1 MTENRYVGLAEQIKQ
16 CSEQIKQCSET
27 ILSVVVNPNY
37 QEQSRIL
44 DILGVEMY
52 LAHTIDSL
60 RIDGQFIDL
69 SEYDGSVGSFWDV
82 VDRGPESEN
91 VADSDTITMIRYIRD
106 NFKSRTLSDGDM
118 NNVLQSTSGELDQ
131 LVNFIRVENSL
142 SIDE

>member
-1 MTENRYVGLAEQIKQ
+1 
-16 CSEQIKQCSET
+16 
-27 ILSVVVNPNY
+27 
-37 QEQSRIL
+37 
-44 DILGVEMY
+44 MY

-118 NNVLQSTSGELDQ
+118 NSALQSTSGELDQ